1 MASKPK
7 KSDYKASQAEKT
19 EARIGAQKAEF
30 FNKTYQPLNVA
41 ELKDSLS
48 DDIKNIARGRG
59 NADVMQTLTAKP
71 TYSATQN
78 AGQVAADL
86 SGAYQGQ
93 LGKAGAGAL
102 EIQNTRAGAA
112 VGVSQGQSAD
122 SGSALSK
129 LTNIGVSRGLNKAKN
144 NELLRQARLDAGMKV
159 AGAGMDKFAAA
170 NAEKGGKFG
179 GAWKDFRDAYN
190 EADRGGG

>member
-1 MASKPK
+1 M
-7 KSDYKASQAEKT
+7 
-19 EARIGAQKAEF
+19 
-30 FNKTYQPLNVA
+30 
-41 ELKDSLS
+41 
-48 DDIKNIARGRG
+48 
-59 NADVMQTLTAKP
+59 
-71 TYSATQN
+71 
-78 AGQVAADL
+78 AADL

-112 VGVSQGQSAD
+112 VGVAQGQSAD

-159 AGAGMDKFAAA
+159 AGAGADKLAAVF
-170 NAEKGGKFG
+170 KGGKYK
-179 GAWKDFRDAYN
+179 GAWKEFRDAYK
-190 EADRGGG
+190 EADKGGG

>member
-1 MASKPK
+1 MGSKPK
-7 KSDYKASQAEKT
+7 KQDYKASEAEKT

-30 FNKTYQPLNVA
+30 FNANYQPLNVA

-59 NADVMQTLTAKP
+59 NADVMQGLTSKLS
-71 TYSATQN
+71 YNQTQN

-93 LGKAGAGAL
+93 LGKAGEGAL
-102 EIQNTRAGAA
+102 KIQNTRGAAA
-112 VGVSQGQSAD
+112 VGVAQGQSAD
-122 SGSALSK
+122 SGSALST
-129 LTNIGVSRGLNKAKN
+129 LTNIGTSRALNKAKN

-159 AGAGMDKFAAA
+159 AGAAADKKFGSGNPNDPNKWDKFRA
-170 NAEKGGKFG
+170 
-179 GAWKDFRDAYN
+179 AYN
-190 EADRGGG
+190 KAQGA

>member
-1 MASKPK
+1 MGSKPK
-7 KSDYKASQAEKT
+7 PSDYKASEAEKT

-41 ELKDSLS
+41 ELKDSLT

-59 NADVMQTLTAKP
+59 NADVMQALTAKP
-71 TYSATQN
+71 TYAATQN

-102 EIQNTRAGAA
+102 QIQNTRAAA
-112 VGVSQGQSAD
+112 ALGVAQGQSAD
-122 SGSALSK
+122 SGSALST

-144 NELLRQARLDAGMKV
+144 NELLREAKFDAGMKI
-159 AGAGMDKFAAA
+159 AGAGADKIFGSDDPKNPSGWDKFR
-170 NAEKGGKFG
+170 E
-179 GAWKDFRDAYN
+179 AY
-190 EADRGGG
+190 EQAQRGGG